1 MNHSLLLL
9 ALTSASF
16 FVATSLATIGAYL
29 YFSPSIKFAPVPLAV
44 PPSYS
49 DIGTPGNGYRADD
62 DAKAIKAD
70 DESTGL
76 GLLQIKEEEDDDN
89 DGDVLV
95 ASPSVTGSELT
106 ATGSGSG
113 SVIVGEGEG
122 DVTEDE
128 TETETETERGDV
140 DVDVDVDVDDET
152 GSEGDGVDL
161 GASTSAF
168 RR

>member
-49 DIGTPGNGYRADD
+49 DIGTPGNGYREDN

-76 GLLQIKEEEDDDN
+76 GLLQIKEEEDDD
-89 DGDVLV
+89 VFV
-95 ASPSVTGSELT
+95 ASPSVTGSEIT

-161 GASTSAF
+161 GGSTSAF